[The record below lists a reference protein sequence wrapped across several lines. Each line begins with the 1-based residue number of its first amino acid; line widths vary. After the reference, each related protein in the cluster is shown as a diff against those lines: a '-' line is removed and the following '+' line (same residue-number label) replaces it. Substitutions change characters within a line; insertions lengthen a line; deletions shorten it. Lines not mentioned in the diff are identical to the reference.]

1 MIVELRMLVYSAALL
16 FVLVF
21 IQAQAGISAQG
32 FSEMAG
38 NRDGMAPPTGFAG
51 RARRTVD
58 NHIEGMAI
66 FAPLILAA
74 ILGHRINHWT
84 AIGTQ
89 FYFYGRLV
97 HAPVYLLGLPW
108 IRSLA
113 FMVCVAGMAFIFLS
127 DVGVL

>member
-1 MIVELRMLVYSAALL
+1 MIVELRMLVASAALL

-32 FSEMAG
+32 FAEMAG
-38 NRDGMAPPTGFAG
+38 NRDGMPPPTGFAG
-51 RARRTVD
+51 RSRRTVD
-58 NHIEGMAI
+58 NHIEGMAV
-66 FAPLILAA
+66 FAPLLIAA
-74 ILGHRINHWT
+74 VLSHRVNHWT
-84 AIGTQ
+84 AIGSQ

-113 FMVCVAGMAFIFLS
+113 YMVCVAGMAFIFLS